1 MHVYDV
7 NLWICFVLYLF
18 FYEKVRVLLFLYSV
32 CVCVCSCLSSFFLY
46 SKIGVIMM
54 WVLFVVFKGVYF
66 ILFFGCGVCVML
78 HFRGAIFARVW
89 SEFLFFVYFAFV
101 VFV

>member
-1 MHVYDV
+1 MRK
-7 NLWICFVLYLF
+7 LG
-18 FYEKVRVLLFLYSV
+18 FYYFCTLCV
-32 CVCVCSCLSSFFLY
+32 CVCVLVCPVFFY

>member
-1 MHVYDV
+1 MRK
-7 NLWICFVLYLF
+7 LG
-18 FYEKVRVLLFLYSV
+18 FYYFCTL
-32 CVCVCSCLSSFFLY
+32 CVCACVLVCPVFFY